1 MQAQEGVSTDSG
13 ASQAE
18 GLPIRERFSITP
30 GDAGVP
36 HGVRAF
42 GEVLRGRECAKAV
55 GLQASGAA
63 DSEEWR
69 RSMRAA
75 VRGEGEFGAGEEG
88 REPVLAWGGGGGL
101 AAEEGPLGA
110 ALSRALESEDA
121 ERERGSI
128 QSEDGGKRTCSYAR
142 YIDREARPEN
152 GGPSHNRSAPHHKIC
167 VNSPPLARGI

>member
-18 GLPIRERFSITP
+18 GLPIRERFSIAP

-36 HGVRAF
+36 HGVRAL
-42 GEVLRGRECAKAV
+42 GEVLRGRECAEAV

-63 DSEEWR
+63 DSEEWV

-75 VRGEGEFGAGEEG
+75 VRREGERGAREEG
-88 REPVLAWGGGGGL
+88 REPVRVWGGGGCL
-101 AAEEGPLGA
+101 AAEKGPLGT

-121 ERERGSI
+121 ERECARAAFYEDLGEPDPRPAGGWRNRPTMGSAGL
-128 QSEDGGKRTCSYAR
+128 D
-142 YIDREARPEN
+142 N
-152 GGPSHNRSAPHHKIC
+152 W
-167 VNSPPLARGI
+167 